1 MKQSSFLQLEGKVKA
16 LAERCRTLGRESARL
31 AQILEQKERALKQR
45 DQEVAAL
52 QGQKRRALERVDALL
67 NELNKLG
74 LPLDGQG

>member
-1 MKQSSFLQLEGKVKA
+1 VKQSAFLQLEEKVKE
-16 LAERCRTLGRESARL
+16 LAERCLALGRESARL
-31 AQILEQKERALKQR
+31 SQILEQKERALKQR

-74 LPLDGQG
+74 LPPDAQG

>member
-1 MKQSSFLQLEGKVKA
+1 MKQSAFLQLEGKVKE

-31 AQILEQKERALKQR
+31 SQVLEQKERALKQR

-67 NELNKLG
+67 SEINKLG
-74 LPLDGQG
+74 LPPDGQG